1 MPLAN
6 RHKKRLLDSVSGQV
20 GPGFHAIMGEKGSL
34 FGCSEGPCRAWQRR
48 GNAPWPVPPRFELPR
63 PTLGG
68 GGLNS
73 HCMFLQTAAA
83 GALARTPFS

>member
-1 MPLAN
+1 M
-6 RHKKRLLDSVSGQV
+6 SGQV

-34 FGCSEGPCRAWQRR
+34 FGCSEGPCHAWQRR

-68 GGLNS
+68 GGGVGEGI
-73 HCMFLQTAAA
+73 LQTKAREQ
-83 GALARTPFS
+83 ALSGEA